1 MKFIKHMIPW
11 LLMMWLLPAQ
21 ADKNDSMKAINQ
33 AQVLIES
40 AVRSGAQQH
49 APMLLQSARDRLAQ
63 ARVKQDDRDWVEA
76 EIAAKMSQ
84 RDAEVADAKSL
95 HAKALKAYEDLQTTV
110 NVLRAELERKRSQ
123 Q

>member
-1 MKFIKHMIPW
+1 MNTIKTGLW
-11 LLMMWLLPAQ
+11 CLLMAAVLPAH

-33 AQVLIES
+33 AQVLLES
-40 AVRSGAQQH
+40 AERSGAQQH
-49 APMLLQSARDRLAQ
+49 APILLQSARDRLAQ
-63 ARVKQDDRDWVEA
+63 AKVKHDDRDWVDA

-95 HAKALKAYEDLQTTV
+95 HAKAQKAFEDLQTTV